1 MGWFDWTRSGGPAL
15 AAALSIAASAACGPS
30 NGDSASDEQD
40 DAAPDTSDTS
50 DAGDAGGEAADG
62 DALEP
67 TAAVDV
73 VDALLLSTEGAIDRT
88 SIVVHV
94 EVSNLGVAP
103 ITAVQLRAFTFA
115 GYASAS
121 SVVVA
126 PANADEALPI
136 APGEFATLRFTHEA
150 AGALFDCDTW
160 SGPRETDVRVAFMV
174 DDVPIDGPVRGN
186 VRCRVTD

>member
-1 MGWFDWTRSGGPAL
+1 MGWFDWIRSGGPTL
-15 AAALSIAASAACGPS
+15 ASALSIAASAACGPS
-30 NGDSASDEQD
+30 SGDSALDEQD

-50 DAGDAGGEAADG
+50 DAGGEPADG
-62 DALEP
+62 DAHKP
-67 TAAVDV
+67 TVVVDV
-73 VDALLLSTEGAIDRT
+73 VDALLLSTEGAIERT

-121 SVVVA
+121 SIVVA

-136 APGEFATLRFTHEA
+136 APGEYATLRFTHEE
-150 AGALFDCDTW
+150 AGALFDCDAW

-186 VRCRVTD
+186 VRCHVTD